1 VNIDIPIL
9 FQVEAGASLILL
21 VSGAPPS
28 LLAAAERTSSA
39 ERNKNEY
46 HQKKKEKQ
54 LQSQA
59 QTSTTAVATVGATSA
74 GASGSAGAAVAT
86 TMSDDAILTAL
97 QEFASSFST
106 TTTASA
112 TPVAPASCVAGIE
125 SQNAVSGNVRCS
137 GSDAQSS
144 LLLPSL
150 STVAAEGRDV
160 LRFPTTLTSHQRRL
174 VHEVQSQRRWCRQ
187 LHSFTKNCLLAV
199 GGRCFW

>member
-1 VNIDIPIL
+1 MNIDIPIL
-9 FQVEAGASLILL
+9 FQVKAGASLILL

-39 ERNKNEY
+39 ERNKNEN
-46 HQKKKEKQ
+46 HQKKKKETQ
-54 LQSQA
+54 VQRQA

-97 QEFASSFST
+97 KEFASSFST
-106 TTTASA
+106 TTASA
-112 TPVAPASCVAGIE
+112 PPVARASCVAGIE

-174 VHEVQSQRRWCRQ
+174 VHEVQPQRRW
-187 LHSFTKNCLLAV
+187 
-199 GGRCFW
+199 